1 MSQKRASQ
9 RLAAILAADVIGYS
23 RMMGA
28 NEYKERLRAWRL
40 QNEQRREY
48 SGAAR
53 QAQHWPTLR
62 GVAQRLFT
70 YGGLA
75 FALIFLGMQI
85 APPRIPAASA
95 ATPVAD
101 VTRILPPLPEA
112 PPTIGEPIDNAALFE
127 ITLPY
132 PASGDLAGLL
142 VTAGASEHEA
152 ERAAALVAE
161 AFSGMV
167 DAGSELKLALGVGKS
182 GQDRPIE
189 QLTLLSDLG
198 RGAIVRDG
206 GLLKVSRDA
215 ALTRHVKVDLAS
227 GPYWSLRR
235 AGLDARLALEA
246 AALVEK
252 KAGDFRSV
260 TAVTGERPDRFG
272 TNATPQLLF
281 LALERTGR
289 RPLRLLKWPGTA
301 DGWIDADRFGPESAF
316 SQPVSG
322 RISSTFGI
330 RAHPILRFLRP
341 HQGVDFAAR
350 WGTPVRA
357 VADGRVV
364 AAKWRGGYGRQIEVN
379 HAGGLATS
387 YSHLSDMVA
396 EPGSWVRRG
405 QIVGYVG
412 ASGLA
417 TGPHLH
423 FEIMRSGRRIDPLTA
438 RLVDAG
444 NAADRAAVA
453 ARLAQL
459 KIAGT

>member
-1 MSQKRASQ
+1 MVQKQAS
-9 RLAAILAADVIGYS
+9 RSPVAMLAADAS
-23 RMMGA
+23 
-28 NEYKERLRAWRL
+28 
-40 QNEQRREY
+40 
-48 SGAAR
+48 R
-53 QAQHWPTLR
+53 QAERWPMLR

-75 FALIFLGMQI
+75 YAFIFLGMQI
-85 APPRIPAASA
+85 APPRIPVASA
-95 ATPVAD
+95 ATPVSD
-101 VTRILPPLPEA
+101 VTRMLPPLPDA
-112 PPTIGEPIDNAALFE
+112 PIPAVDERMERAALFE

-132 PASGDLAGLL
+132 PAGGDLPGLL
-142 VTAGASEHEA
+142 VMAGASEHDAKEA
-152 ERAAALVAE
+152 ASLVAE

-206 GLLKVSRDA
+206 GTLKVRREA
-215 ALTRHVKVDLAS
+215 ASTRQIKVYIDS

-246 AALVEK
+246 AELVGK
-252 KAGDFRSV
+252 KAGDIHSV
-260 TAVTGERPDRFG
+260 TAVTGERPDRFDG
-272 TNATPQLLF
+272 DATPQLLF
-281 LALERTGR
+281 VALERTGR
-289 RPLRLLKWPGTA
+289 RPLRLLKWPGAA
-301 DGWIDADRFGPESAF
+301 DGWIDADDFGPESAF
-316 SQPVSG
+316 SKPVSG

-357 VADGRVV
+357 AADGRV
-364 AAKWRGGYGRQIEVN
+364 AAAEWRGGYGRQVQIA
-379 HAGGLATS
+379 HAEGLATS

-396 EPGSWVRRG
+396 KPGSWVRRG

-423 FEIMRSGRRIDPLTA
+423 FEIIRSGRRIDPLTA
-438 RLVDAG
+438 RMADAG
-444 NAADRAAVA
+444 NDADREAVA

>member
-1 MSQKRASQ
+1 MRIEPLSPSDA
-9 RLAAILAADVIGYS
+9 L
-23 RMMGA
+23 
-28 NEYKERLRAWRL
+28 
-40 QNEQRREY
+40 
-48 SGAAR
+48 R
-53 QAQHWPTLR
+53 QAKHWPTLR

-75 FALIFLGMQI
+75 YALIFLGMQI
-85 APPRIPAASA
+85 APPRLPIASA

-112 PPTIGEPIDNAALFE
+112 PATIGEPIGNAALFE
-127 ITLPY
+127 RTLPY
-132 PASGDLAGLL
+132 PAGGDLPGLL
-142 VTAGASEHEA
+142 VTAGANENA
-152 ERAAALVAE
+152 AKRAAALVAQE
-161 AFSGMV
+161 FSGMV

-206 GLLKVSRDA
+206 GSLKVKREA
-215 ALTRHVKVDLAS
+215 ASTRHVKVDITS

-252 KAGDFRSV
+252 RAGDVHSV

-272 TNATPQLLF
+272 ADTTPQLLY

-301 DGWIDADRFGPESAF
+301 DGWIDVDRFSPQSAF

-341 HQGVDFAAR
+341 HQGVDFAAS

-357 VADGRVV
+357 AADGRVV
-364 AAKWRGGYGRQIEVN
+364 AAEWRGGYGRQVKVN
-379 HAGGLATS
+379 HVGGLATS

-396 EPGSWVRRG
+396 KPGSWVRRG

-423 FEIMRSGRRIDPLTA
+423 FEIMRSGQRIDPLTM
-438 RLVDAG
+438 RLVDGG
-444 NAADRAAVA
+444 NDADRAAVD

-459 KIAGT
+459 KIAGA

>member
-1 MSQKRASQ
+1 MWR
-9 RLAAILAADVIGYS
+9 VS
-23 RMMGA
+23 R
-28 NEYKERLRAWRL
+28 KTKWR
-40 QNEQRREY
+40 
-48 SGAAR
+48 
-53 QAQHWPTLR
+53 PTL
-62 GVAQRLFT
+62 GGIPQRLFT

-75 FALIFLGMQI
+75 LALLFLGMQI

-101 VTRILPPLPEA
+101 VARILPPLPRA
-112 PPTIGEPIDNAALFE
+112 SPADGEPIANAALFE

-132 PASGDLAGLL
+132 PAGGDLPGLL

-152 ERAAALVAE
+152 KRAAALLQE
-161 AFSGMV
+161 AFGGMV
-167 DAGSELKLALGVGKS
+167 DAGSELKLALGEGKS

-198 RGAIVRDG
+198 RASIVREG
-206 GLLKVSRDA
+206 GSLRVNRGA
-215 ALTRHVKVDLAS
+215 AATRQVKVDLAA
-227 GPYWSLRR
+227 GPYWSLRG
-235 AGLDARLALEA
+235 AGLDPRLALEA

-272 TNATPQLLF
+272 TNATPQLLY
-281 LALERTGR
+281 LALERPDR

-301 DGWIDADRFGPESAF
+301 EGWIDADRFASESAF
-316 SQPVSG
+316 AQPVSG
-322 RISSTFGI
+322 RISSTFGF
-330 RAHPILRFLRP
+330 RTHPILRFLRP
-341 HQGVDFAAR
+341 HQGVDFAAA

-357 VADGRVV
+357 AADGRVV
-364 AAKWRGGYGRQIEVN
+364 AAGWRGGYGRQVQVN
-379 HAGGLATS
+379 HAEGLATS
-387 YSHLSDMVA
+387 YSHLSDIA
-396 EPGSWVRRG
+396 AQPGSWVRRG
-405 QIVGYVG
+405 QIVGHVG

-423 FEIMRSGRRIDPLTA
+423 FEIMRSGRRINPLTA

-444 NAADRAAVA
+444 NATDRAAVA

>member
-1 MSQKRASQ
+1 MSPSDA
-9 RLAAILAADVIGYS
+9 
-23 RMMGA
+23 MG
-28 NEYKERLRAWRL
+28 
-40 QNEQRREY
+40 Q
-48 SGAAR
+48 AR
-53 QAQHWPTLR
+53 NGSTLR
-62 GVAQRLFT
+62 DVARRLFT

-75 FALIFLGMQI
+75 YALIFLGMQI
-85 APPRIPAASA
+85 APPRIPVASA

-112 PPTIGEPIDNAALFE
+112 VPVIDEPIDSAALFE

-132 PASGDLAGLL
+132 PAGGDLPGLL
-142 VTAGASEHEA
+142 VTAGASEHDA
-152 ERAAALVAE
+152 RRAAALMAE

-167 DAGSELKLALGVGKS
+167 DAGSELKLALGAGES
-182 GQDRPIE
+182 GRDRPIE
-189 QLTLLSDLG
+189 KLTLLSDLG
-198 RGAIVRDG
+198 RGVIIRDG
-206 GLLKVSRDA
+206 GSLKVKREA
-215 ALTRHVKVDLAS
+215 APTRQVEVDIAS
-227 GPYWSLRR
+227 GTYWSLRR

-246 AALVEK
+246 TALVEK
-252 KAGDFRSV
+252 KRGDFRSV

-272 TNATPQLLF
+272 SNATPQLLF
-281 LALERTGR
+281 LALERTDG
-289 RPLRLLKWPGTA
+289 RPLRLLKWPGMA

-316 SQPVSG
+316 LQPVNG

-330 RAHPILRFLRP
+330 RSHPILRFLRP

-357 VADGRVV
+357 AADGRVV
-364 AAKWRGGYGRQIEVN
+364 AAEWRGGYGRQVQVN
-379 HAGGLATS
+379 HGDGLATS

-396 EPGSWVRRG
+396 KPGSMVRRG

-423 FEIMRSGRRIDPLTA
+423 FEIIRSGRRIDPLTA
-438 RLVDAG
+438 RLVGAG
-444 NAADRAAVA
+444 HSVDRAAVA

>member
-1 MSQKRASQ
+1 MAQKQAS
-9 RLAAILAADVIGYS
+9 R
-23 RMMGA
+23 
-28 NEYKERLRAWRL
+28 RLRAIL
-40 QNEQRREY
+40 
-48 SGAAR
+48 SAKAFR
-53 QAQHWPTLR
+53 QAKQWPALR

-75 FALIFLGMQI
+75 YALIFLGMQI
-85 APPRIPAASA
+85 APPRIPVASA
-95 ATPVAD
+95 ATPVGNVA
-101 VTRILPPLPEA
+101 RILPPLPGAA
-112 PPTIGEPIDNAALFE
+112 PTSAEPVDSAALFE

-132 PASGDLAGLL
+132 PAGGDLPGLL
-142 VTAGASEHEA
+142 VTAGASEQDA
-152 ERAAALVAE
+152 RRAAALATE

-167 DAGSELKLALGVGKS
+167 DAGSELKLALGDGKS
-182 GQDRPIE
+182 GQDRRIE

-198 RGAIVRDG
+198 RGAIVRVG
-206 GLLKVSRDA
+206 GSLKVNREPAS
-215 ALTRHVKVDLAS
+215 TRHVKVDIAA
-227 GPYWSLRR
+227 GPYWSLRG
-235 AGLDARLALEA
+235 AGLDPRLALEA

-252 KAGDFRSV
+252 NAGHFDSL

-272 TNATPQLLF
+272 TDATPQLLF

-301 DGWIDADRFGPESAF
+301 DGWIDADRFAPEPAF

-322 RISSTFGI
+322 RISSTFGL

-357 VADGRVV
+357 AADGRVV
-364 AAKWRGGYGRQIEVN
+364 AAEWRGGYGRQVQVD
-379 HAGGLATS
+379 HADGLATS

-396 EPGSWVRRG
+396 RPGSWVRRG

-438 RLVDAG
+438 RLADAG
-444 NAADRAAVA
+444 SAGDRAAVA

-459 KIAGT
+459 RIARASAS

>member
-1 MSQKRASQ
+1 MSQKQ
-9 RLAAILAADVIGYS
+9 QDPL
-23 RMMGA
+23 
-28 NEYKERLRAWRL
+28 
-40 QNEQRREY
+40 REY
-48 SGAAR
+48 SDALR
-53 QAQHWPTLR
+53 QAKHWPTLR
-62 GVAQRLFT
+62 GVAQRLII

-85 APPRIPAASA
+85 AFSRIPAASA
-95 ATPVAD
+95 ATPIAD
-101 VTRILPPLPEA
+101 VTRMLPPLPEA
-112 PPTIGEPIDNAALFE
+112 PPTIGDPIDNSVLFE

-132 PASGDLAGLL
+132 PAGGDLPGLL

-152 ERAAALVAE
+152 KRAAVLVAE
-161 AFSGMV
+161 AFSGLV
-167 DAGSELKLALGVGKS
+167 DAGTELKLALGVGKS

-206 GLLKVSRDA
+206 SSLKVNRNA
-215 ALTRHVKVDLAS
+215 ASTRHVKVDIAS
-227 GPYWSLRR
+227 GPYWSLRG

-252 KAGDFRSV
+252 QTGDFRSA
-260 TAVTGERPDRFG
+260 TAITGERPDRFG
-272 TNATPQLLF
+272 TSVTPQLLF
-281 LALERTGR
+281 LALERTGG
-289 RPLRLLKWPGTA
+289 RPLRLLKWPGTV
-301 DGWIDADRFGPESAF
+301 DGWIDADRFGPEPAF

-357 VADGRVV
+357 AADGRVV
-364 AAKWRGGYGRQIEVN
+364 AAEWRGGYGRQLRVN
-379 HAGGLATS
+379 HVEGLTTS

-396 EPGSWVRRG
+396 KPGSWVRRG

-423 FEIMRSGRRIDPLTA
+423 FEIIRSGRRIDPLKA
-438 RLVDAG
+438 RLVDVG

-459 KIAGT
+459 KIAGP

>member
-1 MSQKRASQ
+1 MF
-9 RLAAILAADVIGYS
+9 
-23 RMMGA
+23 
-28 NEYKERLRAWRL
+28 
-40 QNEQRREY
+40 
-48 SGAAR
+48 SGAAVR
-53 QAQHWPTLR
+53 LEPVDACDAAGQAERIPPLG

-75 FALIFLGMQI
+75 FSLFFVGMQI
-85 APPRIPAASA
+85 APPAMPAASA

-101 VTRILPPLPEA
+101 VARILPPLPEEPA
-112 PPTIGEPIDNAALFE
+112 TIGEAMNSAALFE

-132 PASGDLAGLL
+132 PAGGDLPGLL
-142 VTAGASEHEA
+142 MTAGASEHDA
-152 ERAAALVAE
+152 KRAAALAAQ
-161 AFSGMV
+161 AFAGMI
-167 DAGSELKLALGVGKS
+167 DAGSELKLALGAGRS
-182 GQDRPIE
+182 GQNRPIE

-206 GLLKVSRDA
+206 GSLKVKRNPAS
-215 ALTRHVKVDLAS
+215 TRQVKADIAS

-246 AALVEK
+246 TALVEK

-272 TNATPQLLF
+272 ATATPQLLY

-301 DGWIDADRFGPESAF
+301 DGWIDADRFGPDSAF
-316 SQPVSG
+316 AQPVSG
-322 RISSTFGI
+322 RISSTFGA

-341 HQGVDFAAR
+341 HQGVDFAAG

-357 VADGRVV
+357 AADGRVM
-364 AAKWRGGYGRQIEVN
+364 AAEWRGGYGRQVKVT
-379 HAGGLATS
+379 HADGLATS

-396 EPGSWVRRG
+396 KPGNWVRRG
-405 QIVGYVG
+405 QIVGHVG

-423 FEIMRSGRRIDPLTA
+423 FEIMRSGRRIDPLKVH
-438 RLVDAG
+438 LVDAG
-444 NAADRAAVA
+444 HAADRAAIA

-459 KIAGT
+459 NIAGTPAS